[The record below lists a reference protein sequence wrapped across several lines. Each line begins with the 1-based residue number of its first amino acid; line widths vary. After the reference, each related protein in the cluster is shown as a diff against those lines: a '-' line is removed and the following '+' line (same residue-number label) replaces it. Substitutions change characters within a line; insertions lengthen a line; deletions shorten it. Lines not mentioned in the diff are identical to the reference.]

1 MARATGSFQFFAW
14 WLLTLLCV
22 QPQADH
28 TRPEGDGRGRWEEEA
43 QFSLQAPQTRLTE
56 ARLDTG
62 DLPVRA
68 GSWLGSHS
76 FRALKEAKKSREGK
90 EGFQEE
96 AEPLSTELSY

>member
-43 QFSLQAPQTRLTE
+43 QFSLQAPPDQTDRGT
-56 ARLDTG
+56 
-62 DLPVRA
+62 VRHWRSTCQGGLLVGEPQLQGFERSKEVQGRQGGLSG
-68 GSWLGSHS
+68 GSRTLKH
-76 FRALKEAKKSREGK
+76 RA
-90 EGFQEE
+90 
-96 AEPLSTELSY
+96 